1 MKRDKNDRGAW
12 DRSKCQSTN
21 SCRQKK
27 NRSVE
32 TERLRWLQP
41 QAACA
46 AGTYSPECCCSAA
59 GVSGVPNSNDSSAAI

>member
-27 NRSVE
+27 TAQSK
-32 TERLRWLQP
+32 LSGF
-41 QAACA
+41 
-46 AGTYSPECCCSAA
+46 AG
-59 GVSGVPNSNDSSAAI
+59 